1 MKHLILIAAL
11 GLAACAGSA
20 ETRAINALAAACDGY
35 ATVLSALA
43 DHKADLSA
51 SQIGMVDSANAAV
64 DPLCL
69 PGSVV
74 GPAQAVGVVRD
85 AIGILKS
92 IKGALS

>member
-51 SQIGMVDSANAAV
+51 SQIGMVDSANEAV
-64 DPLCL
+64 DPLCQ
-69 PGSVV
+69 PDSIVD
-74 GPAQAVGVVRD
+74 PTKAVGIVRD
-85 AIGILKS
+85 GIDILNA
-92 IKGALS
+92 IKGAF